1 MNEADTRANYT
12 DPQLKESKW
21 EAAMLIRE
29 HPFTEGRKLTG
40 GKRGEKLIADY
51 LLRYKGENL
60 AIIEAKQLSLHPT
73 TGLEQ
78 AKKYAAKLK
87 LSFAYC
93 TNGEKIFEFDM
104 VAGKGDYIDAYPTPD
119 ELYKRIY
126 PNNNQLKEKITSKTY
141 LIVGDKKPRFY
152 QELAI
157 NRAIQAITEGE
168 KRVLLTL
175 ATGTGKTYIAFQLVQ
190 KLFYSKWNLDGK
202 DRKPKVLFLS
212 DRNILIG
219 QAINDFNPLE
229 KELVKINGEELRK
242 RNGKIPT
249 NFSIY
254 FAIYQAISDKEQ
266 ESENI
271 GGYFREYPKDFFDLV
286 IIDECHRGSANEE
299 GSWRAILDHFDIAVH
314 LGMTATPKRETN
326 IDTYNYFGK
335 PVYEYSL
342 KEGIEDGFLTP
353 YKVKRIQTSID
364 TYIHT
369 SDDTVTKGQVD
380 ETKVYSLPH
389 FEREIVIPQR
399 TELIAK
405 AILQNIRPLDKT
417 IVFCVDQPHA
427 ATMRDYINKHKTIAD
442 INYCVRIT
450 SDEGE
455 IGKRL
460 LKTFQDNDKDIPT
473 ILTSSQMLTTGVD
486 ARNVRNIVLVR
497 NIGSIVEFK
506 QIIGRG
512 TRLFDGKDFFTI
524 LDFTGAS
531 ENFYDDEWDGL
542 PSEPTT
548 RIKVDDEGQPIT
560 INDPPNYPTK
570 EDDENEG
577 EGNTEDP
584 EKNEPQKPVKIE
596 VRLSDSRTLRITNIE
611 TRYIGADGKPMSA
624 TEFVRSLTD
633 GVLPTLYHSEEQLRE
648 IWQKPETRKALLDEL
663 ERRGLDNE
671 HLEIL
676 QRMFEAQ
683 DCDIFDVLNHV
694 SYSRDMITRKQR
706 AAKLRGETHFFE
718 VFTNVQAKDFLH
730 FILERYEADGVEEL
744 ERDKLSELIK
754 LRNLGTASEA
764 AAVFG
769 GRERL
774 LDAYYGLQRELFKAS

>member
-21 EAAMLIRE
+21 EAALVVRE
-29 HPFTEGRKLTG
+29 HFFTAGRKLAG
-40 GKRGEKLIADY
+40 GKRAEPLKADY
-51 LLRYKGENL
+51 LLRFKGENL
-60 AIIEAKQLSLHPT
+60 AVIEAKQLSAHPT
-73 TGLEQ
+73 KGLEQ
-78 AKKYAAKLK
+78 AKNYAAKLK

-93 TNGEKIFEFDM
+93 TNGAKIYEFDM
-104 VAGKGDYIDAYPTPD
+104 TTGKGDYIDAYPTPD
-119 ELYKRIY
+119 ELYQRIY
-126 PNNNQLKEKITSKTY
+126 PNRNPQKEAITAKPY
-141 LIVGDKKPRFY
+141 LITNEKKPRYY

-157 NRAIQAITEGE
+157 NRAIQAITEGK

-175 ATGTGKTYIAFQLVQ
+175 ATGTGKTIIAFQLVH
-190 KLFYSKWNLDGK
+190 KLFEARWNLDGK
-202 DRKPKVLFLS
+202 DRRPKVLFLA
-212 DRNILIG
+212 DRNILAD
-219 QAINDFNPLE
+219 QAINTFNPLE
-229 KELVKINGEELRK
+229 KDLVKINGEELKK
-242 RNGKIPT
+242 RGGKVPT

-254 FAIYQAISDKEQ
+254 FAIYQAISEKER
-266 ESENI
+266 EEVSI
-271 GGYFREYPKDFFDLV
+271 GGYFRDYPKDFFDLV

-299 GSWRAILDHFDIAVH
+299 GSWRAILDHFDNAVH
-314 LGMTATPKRETN
+314 LGMTATPKRDAN
-326 IDTYNYFGK
+326 VDTYNYFGK

-342 KEGIEDGFLTP
+342 KEGVNDGFLTP

-380 ETKVYSLPH
+380 ETKVYSLSH

-427 ATMRDYINKHKTIAD
+427 AAMRDYLNKHKTIAD
-442 INYCVRIT
+442 ANYCVRIT
-450 SDEGE
+450 SDEGDN
-455 IGKRL
+455 GKRL

-560 INDPPNYPTK
+560 IYDPP
-570 EDDENEG
+570 EG
-577 EGNTEDP
+577 GQGEQEGDGRLEDP
-584 EKNEPQKPVKIE
+584 EGTENPPKLKIE

-633 GVLPTLYHSEEQLRE
+633 GVLPSLYHSEEQLRE

-774 LDAYYGLQRELFKAS
+774 LDAFYGLQRELYKAS